1 MESEFELNAR
11 EKRKSGEYNR
21 ECGFVWVQ
29 EALEDP
35 QNMLGDWRE

>member
-1 MESEFELNAR
+1 MKFEFELNAR
-11 EKRKSGEYNR
+11 EKRGEYNR

-35 QNMLGDWRE
+35 QNMLGDWRK